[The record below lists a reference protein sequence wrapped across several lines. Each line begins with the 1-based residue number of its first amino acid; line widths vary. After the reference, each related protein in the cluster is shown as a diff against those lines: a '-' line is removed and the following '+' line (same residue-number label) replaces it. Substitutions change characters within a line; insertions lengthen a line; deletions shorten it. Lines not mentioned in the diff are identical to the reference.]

1 MKVEVKDISSV
12 SPYFN
17 NPRNNN
23 KAIKPTAESITRFGF
38 VTPIMVD
45 KDGVIICGHTRYFA
59 SVQLGLKKIP
69 VICSDMDDEKAKKFR
84 ILDNKVC
91 ERSSFNEQEL
101 IAELKSMEA
110 PESMQAFFFEDISS
124 MLNFNSQSI
133 MSNFDYDEDVSSDE
147 VISDSENDVSAV
159 ENDSY
164 EERSDST
171 GANKDSTQDE
181 EEVGLYKAYNKDGK
195 TYMRVLCPYC
205 EHIEEVEVV

>member
-91 ERSSFNEQEL
+91 EKSSFNEQEL
-101 IAELKSMEA
+101 IEELKSMEA

-147 VISDSENDVSAV
+147 VISDSENDVSVV

-181 EEVGLYKAYNKDGK
+181 EEVDLYKAYNKDGK

-205 EHIEEVEVV
+205 EHVEEVEVI